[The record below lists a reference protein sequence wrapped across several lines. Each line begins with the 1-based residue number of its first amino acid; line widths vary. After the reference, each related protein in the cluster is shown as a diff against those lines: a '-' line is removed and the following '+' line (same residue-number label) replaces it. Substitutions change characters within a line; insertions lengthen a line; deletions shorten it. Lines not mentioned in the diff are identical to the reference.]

1 MASNES
7 QARQKR
13 VLPSRSR
20 RGGPGVGTC
29 DIDVLILDTQKRKGA
44 LCPWCFSRISGSLTF
59 LFSPLGENEPLIPAE
74 TRLLLTTNSALV
86 ASSSTSKLDLNEFAN
101 ERYFDRPE
109 VMKTFREQQTIETP
123 EFSKLSEDAG
133 VGSRFRPR
141 AQEDVSS
148 LNSRIYMRL
157 IIVPASSRPQI
168 HQMLPTRKDTA
179 NTSCLRNDSV
189 CARRSSSSTNNTSS
203 RNASTSCGPW
213 TQQPSSS
220 SPLPHSLPCPL
231 DQLYREMTMALLQA
245 GRILKSM
252 ALPQATRARGG
263 GRRCL
268 MLRLFWRSGTGRCCC
283 QRVLIRPR
291 RTAARAAS

>member
-1 MASNES
+1 MCCAP
-7 QARQKR
+7 R
-13 VLPSRSR
+13 PS
-20 RGGPGVGTC
+20 GV
-29 DIDVLILDTQKRKGA
+29 
-44 LCPWCFSRISGSLTF
+44 SGSLTF
-59 LFSPLGENEPLIPAE
+59 LFPPLGENEPLIPAE

-148 LNSRIYMRL
+148 LDSRIYMRL
-157 IIVPASSRPQI
+157 IIVAPASSRPQI

-179 NTSCLRNDSV
+179 NTSCLRNDSG
-189 CARRSSSSTNNTSS
+189 CARRSSSSTSNTSS

-213 TQQPSSS
+213 TQQPSLS

-231 DQLYREMTMALLQA
+231 DQLYREMTMTLLLA
-245 GRILKSM
+245 GRMLTSM

-263 GRRCL
+263 GRRCW
-268 MLRLFWRSGTGRCCC
+268 MLRLFWRSGTGRCCY
-283 QRVLIRPR
+283 QRVLTRLR
-291 RTAARAAS
+291 KTAARAAS